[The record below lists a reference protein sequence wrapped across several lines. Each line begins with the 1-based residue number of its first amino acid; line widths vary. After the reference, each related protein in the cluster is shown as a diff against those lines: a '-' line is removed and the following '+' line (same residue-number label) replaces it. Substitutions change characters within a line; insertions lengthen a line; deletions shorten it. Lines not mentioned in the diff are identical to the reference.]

1 VVTDACV
8 DLQVDQVAPGSLEE
22 PENRLIGEGRRVGE
36 VDGYLNVVEDCVD
49 TNARDRVD
57 ARVRRGC
64 PGNGRESRLNGGNV
78 KALVDEAGSRG
89 GLGYSGEHGRPS
101 PYFTMMVPVMS
112 GCMEQW
118 YATVPAVLKVWV

>member
-1 VVTDACV
+1 LISCSWTSFARKHQRWEARLSTNDGEGDVVTDACV

-57 ARVRRGC
+57 ARARRGC
-64 PGNGRESRLNGGNV
+64 PGNDGESRLAGGNV
-78 KALVDEAGSRG
+78 KALVDEGPDRA
-89 GLGYSGEHGRPS
+89 
-101 PYFTMMVPVMS
+101 
-112 GCMEQW
+112 
-118 YATVPAVLKVWV
+118 AA